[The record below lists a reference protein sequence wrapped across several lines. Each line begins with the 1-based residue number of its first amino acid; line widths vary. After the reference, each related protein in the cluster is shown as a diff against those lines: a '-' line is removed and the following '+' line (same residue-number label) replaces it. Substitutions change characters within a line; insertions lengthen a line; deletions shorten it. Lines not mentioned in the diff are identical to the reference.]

1 MTDTLSPAIAGKKE
15 SSLSSRL
22 AAIDTADLGLLV
34 SSLTKS
40 SARKLDPLRFQ
51 LIESMATRVIGKKM
65 SVRAILEEKI
75 RFALADYQA
84 DHAKAEQCAAIVVDR
99 VSAQFPEAA
108 DCIRCLFDDGDFTAV
123 NRLAARLNG
132 GREAEHDGQ
141 QVSALAVLTNEIK
154 QGSLTAHAEA
164 GSLNDVLRQREDAAL
179 QASGLAKLNAR
190 AGTLAA
196 EDTQQFA
203 VSGEACRGSRAMESS
218 SVRDFRELL
227 VKLDSDRLVAR
238 VISDGPEAPGPLNPQ
253 ALVIRSLAA
262 LRDLSPDYL
271 SRFVSYVD
279 TLLWLEEAGESRK
292 LVDHKARKAHL
303 KTD

>member
-1 MTDTLSPAIAGKKE
+1 MTDTLPSAIASKEE

-34 SSLTKS
+34 SCLAKS

-51 LIESMATRVIGKKM
+51 LIESMATRALERKI
-65 SVRAILEEKI
+65 SVRVILERKI
-75 RFALADYQA
+75 RIALANYQA
-84 DHAKAEQCAAIVVDR
+84 DYAKAEHCAASLVER
-99 VSAQFPEAA
+99 VSTQFPEAA
-108 DCIRCLFDDGDFTAV
+108 DRIRSLFDDGDFTAV
-123 NRLAARLNG
+123 NRLAAKLNG
-132 GREAEHDGQ
+132 GREAKHDGQ
-141 QVSALAVLTNEIK
+141 EVSALAVLTNEIN
-154 QGSLTAHAEA
+154 QGSLAAHAEA
-164 GSLNDVLRQREDAAL
+164 DSLNDVLRQREDAAL
-179 QASGLAKLNAR
+179 QASGLAKSKAR
-190 AGTLAA
+190 AGILAA

-203 VSGEACRGSRAMESS
+203 VFGEACRGGRAIESS

-279 TLLWLEEAGESRK
+279 TLLWLEEAGEGRK
-292 LVDHKARKAHL
+292 LADHKARRAHL